1 MVKASGLCAGKGV
14 ILCQTVDEGIQA
26 IDEIMVD
33 KVFKDS
39 GDEVVVE
46 EFLTGEVRMQ

>member
-1 MVKASGLCAGKGV
+1 MCAGKGV
-14 ILCQTVDEGIQA
+14 ILCQTVDEGLKA

-46 EFLTGEVRMQ
+46 EFLTGEVRS